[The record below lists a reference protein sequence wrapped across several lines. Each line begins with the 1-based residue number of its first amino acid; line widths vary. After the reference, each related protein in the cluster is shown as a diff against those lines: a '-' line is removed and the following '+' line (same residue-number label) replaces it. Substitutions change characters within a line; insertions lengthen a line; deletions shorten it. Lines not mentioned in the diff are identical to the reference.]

1 MSKIETLG
9 LRIVNRSSEEKITD
23 KTDIYLVD
31 TYGET
36 NKFFKICKTVFL
48 GGSLIKHGG
57 QNPIEAARMGST
69 ILHGPYTDNFKDV
82 YKLFRNKK
90 ISYKANNVNQLTK
103 LVDKSIINSKN
114 KKNKYLRIKKIGNNI
129 LHKTIKEIYRIIKN
143 ENQKT

>member
-1 MSKIETLG
+1 
-9 LRIVNRSSEEKITD
+9 
-23 KTDIYLVD
+23 
-31 TYGET
+31 
-36 NKFFKICKTVFL
+36 
-48 GGSLIKHGG
+48 
-57 QNPIEAARMGST
+57 MGST